1 MIIWLA
7 SYPKS
12 GNTWVRLFLD
22 FYINN
27 HSNINN
33 LKINQ
38 FPQKIYTK
46 DLIKDFS
53 SVKEFSVNCNL
64 AQTIINMDNKIKF
77 FKTHNS
83 YWSVQNHKFTDETNT
98 LGVIHIVRDPRNV
111 ITSLQNHY
119 DIKDSEKALSF
130 ITNKNKFISNSKNEN
145 EIMHVISSWS
155 NHYRSWKKFKKN
167 YLLVKYEDLLTDPKK
182 EFERILRYLNKIAN
196 IKFDTSKFNYTLNNT
211 KFDNLKKKENQ
222 NGFKELLN
230 NDSLIKKNFFYLGPN
245 NNWRQR
251 LELNIINKI
260 EDEFKD
266 EMIELK
272 YLN

>member
-167 YLLVKYEDLLTDPKK
+167 YLLVKYEDLLTEPKK

-230 NDSLIKKNFFYLGPN
+230 NDSLIKKNFFHLGPN

>member
-27 HSNINN
+27 HSDINN

-53 SVKEFSVNCNL
+53 SIKEFSINCNL

-83 YWSVQNHKFTDETNT
+83 YWSVQNHKFTDEANT

-182 EFERILRYLNKIAN
+182 EFEQILRYLNKIAN
-196 IKFDTSKFNYTLNNT
+196 IKFDTSKFNYALNNT

-222 NGFKELLN
+222 HGFKELLN
-230 NDSLIKKNFFYLGPN
+230 NDSLIKNNFFHLGPN
-245 NNWRQR
+245 NNWRQK

-260 EDEFKD
+260 ENEFED

>member
-1 MIIWLA
+1 ME
-7 SYPKS
+7 
-12 GNTWVRLFLD
+12 
-22 FYINN
+22 
-27 HSNINN
+27 
-33 LKINQ
+33 KI
-38 FPQKIYTK
+38 
-46 DLIKDFS
+46 
-53 SVKEFSVNCNL
+53 
-64 AQTIINMDNKIKF
+64 
-77 FKTHNS
+77 
-83 YWSVQNHKFTDETNT
+83 
-98 LGVIHIVRDPRNV
+98 
-111 ITSLQNHY
+111 
-119 DIKDSEKALSF
+119 
-130 ITNKNKFISNSKNEN
+130 
-145 EIMHVISSWS
+145 
-155 NHYRSWKKFKKN
+155 KKN

-230 NDSLIKKNFFYLGPN
+230 NDSLIKKNFFHLGPN

>member
-119 DIKDSEKALSF
+119 DIKDSEKALNF

-230 NDSLIKKNFFYLGPN
+230 NDSLIKKNFFHLGPN

>member
-182 EFERILRYLNKIAN
+182 EFDQILRYLNKIAN
-196 IKFDTSKFNYTLNNT
+196 IKFDTSKFNYALNNT

-230 NDSLIKKNFFYLGPN
+230 NDSLIKNNFFHLGPN

-260 EDEFKD
+260 ENEFKD